1 MHMVCIPARS
11 LLQHSM
17 SSTPLRSAAP
27 GLVLL
32 PALPPGPRIR
42 SLYMEWVVTGFPHRL
57 RSQLPSPVFHPK
69 HAFLQRAQANN
80 TKGPGKD
87 EDEGVDVGRHEGGPQ
102 NGNRSPPP
110 LLPPA
115 PLRTSTPEPEGEEVQ
130 PMDHYY
136 KINYDILGLA

>member
-1 MHMVCIPARS
+1 MINHRS
-11 LLQHSM
+11 SYTL
-17 SSTPLRSAAP
+17 
-27 GLVLL
+27 
-32 PALPPGPRIR
+32 
-42 SLYMEWVVTGFPHRL
+42 FP
-57 RSQLPSPVFHPK
+57 SQ
-69 HAFLQRAQANN
+69 AQANN

-136 KINYDILGLA
+136 KINYDILGGEFWNKIHPSTYGIDSETHFSSRQKLLSYNYFVNRLLEVLLKECKNTFVSNAPASLHLVP